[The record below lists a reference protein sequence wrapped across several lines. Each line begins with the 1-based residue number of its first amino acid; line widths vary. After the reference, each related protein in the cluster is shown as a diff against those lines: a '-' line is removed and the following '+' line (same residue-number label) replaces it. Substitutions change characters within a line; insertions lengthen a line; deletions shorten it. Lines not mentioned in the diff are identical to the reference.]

1 MANNDRLLV
10 ILNPT
15 AAQGKAG
22 ERRDEIE
29 ALLRK
34 AGLDYTLR
42 PTEGVG
48 HAADLAFG
56 AGDQGFS
63 VAVAA
68 GGDGTVNEVLNGLM
82 SARKAGRK
90 SSDLGVLALGRGND
104 FAYGA
109 GIPPE
114 LADGI
119 TLLAAGHRRPLDVG
133 LISGGDYP
141 EGKYFGNGVGIGFD
155 TLVGLEAAKMRWVR
169 GFMAYV
175 LGALKTFIV
184 YPPAPLVRVSSAE
197 GWELHQKSHQI
208 SIMNGNRMGGTFF
221 MAPEAKNADG
231 LLDLCLADELDRR
244 AMLGLMAR
252 YVKGTQAEHP
262 AIHLDRSSRY
272 HVAAPAG
279 GLNVHADGE
288 TICIGGYQV
297 TVECIPQGVMILNPR
312 EETR

>member
-1 MANNDRLLV
+1 MTTKDHLLV

-22 ERRDEIE
+22 ERQAEIE
-29 ALLRK
+29 ALSRK

-42 PTEGVG
+42 LTEGVG
-48 HAADLAFG
+48 HAADLARD
-56 AGDQGFS
+56 AGDDGFA

-68 GGDGTVNEVLNGLM
+68 GGDGTVNEVINGLM
-82 SARKAGRK
+82 DARKAGK
-90 SSDLGVLALGRGND
+90 KVGDLGVLALGRGND

-119 TLLAAGHRRPLDVG
+119 ALLAEGYRRPLDVG

-141 EGKYFGNGVGIGFD
+141 GGKYFGNGVGIGFD

-184 YPPAPLVRVSSAE
+184 YPPAPLVQITSAD
-197 GWELHQKSHQI
+197 GLELRQRSHQI

-221 MAPEAKNADG
+221 MAPDAKNADG
-231 LLDLCLADELDRR
+231 LFDLCLADELGRM

-262 AIHLDRSSRY
+262 AIRLDRSSGYRV
-272 HVAAPAG
+272 VAPEG

-288 TICIGGYQV
+288 TICVGGNQV
-297 TVECIPQGVMILNPR
+297 AVQCIPGGIMILNRR
-312 EETR
+312 EDAR